1 MEKYREK
8 RKEPRTRSELAS
20 VEFSVNEFDP
30 AYQFKIWDTSPSGMS
45 ILIREDS
52 ATLGY
57 LEEGMIIEM
66 KYYSDDRTEDPK
78 LFKTRIIHITRSNSE
93 SLKGHYLVGLQL
105 Q

>member
-1 MEKYREK
+1 MEKNQEK
-8 RKEPRTRSELAS
+8 RKEQRTRVELAS
-20 VEFSVNEFDP
+20 VEFSINEFDP

-52 ATLGY
+52 AVIGY
-57 LEEGMIIEM
+57 LEKGMILEM
-66 KYYSDDRTEDPK
+66 KFYSDDRFEDPK
-78 LFKTRIIHITRSNSE
+78 FLKTKIVHITKSNSE